1 MKKIIAFVLC
11 SLMMITA
18 LYPCAEAVSVE
29 SGKEQFD
36 DGSYLLVTYVKP
48 QEETS
53 GDDDGWVDVDS
64 SETEESESASFF
76 NKIIKWFKDI
86 IGKLFAK
93 QSSVT
98 KTKYCNYFDSNG
110 KLLWSVCLK
119 GTFSYNHRKAL
130 CVSSDITYEIRDS
143 DWKMISYDS
152 SEENNTAK
160 GEFSIRQYKLGV
172 PLKLIEKELTLT
184 CDKEGNVK

>member
-11 SLMMITA
+11 SLLLTA
-18 LYPCAEAVSVE
+18 MVVPAVSAE
-29 SGKEQFD
+29 YSQGTEYFD
-36 DGSYLLVTYVKP
+36 DGSYIVVTYVKP
-48 QEETS
+48 NVES
-53 GDDDGWVDVDS
+53 DNDDIEGEWEDIFA
-64 SETEESESASFF
+64 EEESESTSFF
-76 NKIIKWFKDI
+76 NRLIKWFKDI
-86 IGKLFAK
+86 FSKLFAK
-93 QSSVT
+93 QSVVT

-184 CDKEGNVK
+184 CDKDGNVK

>member
-11 SLMMITA
+11 SLILVTA
-18 LYPCAEAVSVE
+18 VYPCAEAVSVAE
-29 SGKEQFD
+29 GKEQFD
-36 DGSYLLVTYVKP
+36 DGSYLIVTYVKP
-48 QEETS
+48 PEETS
-53 GDDDGWVDVDS
+53 GDDDGWVDID

-86 IGKLFAK
+86 ISKLFAK

-98 KTKYCNYFDSNG
+98 KTKYCNYYDSNG
-110 KLLWSVCLK
+110 KLLWSVSLK
-119 GTFSYNHRKAL
+119 GTFTYNHRKAL
-130 CVSSDITYEIRDS
+130 CVSSEVSYEIRDK
-143 DWKMISYDS
+143 DWTMLSYDS
-152 SEENNTAK
+152 SEENDTAK

-172 PLKLIEKELTLT
+172 PLKFIKKELTLT